1 MTVDWRSELK
11 LCLNPATLL
20 ASVIAG
26 LVAGVLAV
34 TFMFS
39 YSAVIFTGDLADYVP
54 RATGQMLFGA
64 VVIALIIGLFSQ
76 FRGVVALPQDNP
88 TAVIAVMIAALSQT
102 QAASADPETLF
113 VQATVVMILS
123 TVLAGLIFLAIG
135 RWHLATL
142 VHFIPYPVIAGFLA
156 GTGWL
161 LFKGSFGVMAGAAID
176 FTDISA
182 LLGTFMLWGPGAA
195 FAVVVLIGSQR
206 FTHFLVMPGLIV
218 GAIGLFHL
226 VLLATGTSLQSAI
239 SQGWLL
245 EPFGEG
251 GLWQPISVEAIATID
266 WNGLVGEV
274 AGIGTI
280 LVIAVISVLLN
291 LTALESA
298 FGRDIDVNREIRTTG
313 YANLCAAAG
322 GSLIGYHLVSLS
334 TLGKRMKGDSRLIG
348 VVVAAFCLFA
358 MTMGA
363 DALSYIP
370 RLVLGG
376 LVMFVGLG
384 LLNDWLVQ
392 SWSKLNRADVAII
405 LTILVVIETIGFL
418 EGVAF
423 GIAAAAILFI
433 VSYSRIDV
441 VRYALTGKDIRSNI
455 ERPADHRS
463 HLIAEGEQILFLKLH
478 GFIFFATT
486 IGLIHTIT
494 NKLVESDSRVK
505 FVVLDFQHVT
515 GIDTSALHGFV
526 KIKQRAAESGVQLAL
541 THVSSEIDRQ
551 FGAEKFLDG
560 DAVIDRV
567 FNDDD
572 HALEWCENAVLR
584 EAGYDPALDIHPLAD
599 QLATIFGDP
608 VDREAFA
615 LYLDPV
621 AFVATDYLLHVHDR
635 ERQLF
640 LIESGELTVYLDR
653 EDGEQYRLR
662 RVGPG
667 SLLGS
672 AGFFRHGDADALVS
686 ARADTNGRAFA
697 LSASKFSRMTAEHP
711 ELALAF
717 QTFVL
722 GQLSDRYAY
731 NLRVLEVVLRAE
743 V

>member
-1 MTVDWRSELK
+1 MSVDWRSELK
-11 LCLNPATLL
+11 LCLDPATLL

-39 YSAVIFTGDLADYVP
+39 YSAVIFTGELADYVP

-64 VVIALIIGLFSQ
+64 VVIALVIGLFSQ

-88 TAVIAVMIAALSQT
+88 TAVIAVMIAALSQA
-102 QAASADPETLF
+102 QAGTADPETLF

-123 TVLAGLIFLAIG
+123 TTLAGLIFIAIG
-135 RWHLATL
+135 RWRLATL

-161 LFKGSFGVMAGAAID
+161 LFKGSFSVMAGVTFD
-176 FTDISA
+176 LTDISA
-182 LLGTFMLWGPGAA
+182 VLGEFMLWGPGVA
-195 FAVVVLIGSQR
+195 FAVIVLIGSQR

-218 GAIGLFHL
+218 GAVGLFHL

-245 EPFGEG
+245 EPFGDG
-251 GLWQPISVEAIATID
+251 GLWQPISIEAVTMID
-266 WNGLVGEV
+266 WSGIAGE
-274 AGIGTI
+274 ATGIGTI

-298 FGRDIDVNREIRTTG
+298 FGRDIDVNREIRTAG

-322 GSLIGYHLVSLS
+322 GSLIGYHYISLS

-358 MTMGA
+358 MTVGA
-363 DALSYIP
+363 DALSFIP

-376 LVMFVGLG
+376 LVMYVGLG
-384 LLNDWLVQ
+384 FLNDWVVQ
-392 SWSKLNRADVAII
+392 SWSKLSRADIGII
-405 LTILVVIETIGFL
+405 LSILVVIEVIGFL

-433 VSYSRIDV
+433 VNYSRINV
-441 VRYALTGKDIRSNI
+441 VRYALTGKDIQSNI

-486 IGLIHTIT
+486 IGLIQTIA
-494 NKLVESDSRVK
+494 NKLVESASRVK

-526 KIKQRAAESGVQLAL
+526 KIKQRAAERGVRLAL
-541 THVSSEIDRQ
+541 THVSPEIDQQ
-551 FGAEKFLDG
+551 FRAEKFLDG
-560 DAVIDRV
+560 DAVIDQV

-584 EAGYDPALDIHPLAD
+584 EAGYDPKLDSHPLAD
-599 QLATIFGDP
+599 QLATIFGAQA
-608 VDREAFA
+608 DRETFA
-615 LYLDPV
+615 AYLEPIE
-621 AFVATDYLLHVHDR
+621 FVTTDYLFHVHDH

-640 LIESGELTVYLDR
+640 LIESGELTVYVDKG
-653 EDGEQYRLR
+653 DGEPYRLA

-667 SLLGS
+667 SILGI

-697 LSASKFSRMTAEHP
+697 LSAGKFAKMTAEHP

-717 QTFVL
+717 QTFIL
-722 GQLSDRYAY
+722 GQLSDRFAS
-731 NLRVLEVVLRAE
+731 NLRVLEVVLRTE
-743 V
+743 G

>member
-1 MTVDWRSELK
+1 MSVNWRSELK
-11 LCLNPATLL
+11 LCLDPATLL

-39 YSAVIFTGDLADYVP
+39 YSAVIFTGELADYVP

-64 VVIALIIGLFSQ
+64 VVIALVIGLFSQ

-88 TAVIAVMIAALSQT
+88 TAVIAVMIAALSQAQVGT
-102 QAASADPETLF
+102 ADPETLF

-123 TVLAGLIFLAIG
+123 TTLAGLIFIAIG

-161 LFKGSFGVMAGAAID
+161 LFKGSFSVMSGVAFD
-176 FTDISA
+176 LTDLSA
-182 LLGTFMLWGPGAA
+182 LPGEFMLWGPGVA
-195 FAVVVLIGSQR
+195 FAVIVLLGSQR

-218 GAIGLFHL
+218 GAVGLFHL

-245 EPFGEG
+245 EPFGDG
-251 GLWQPISVEAIATID
+251 GLWQPISVEAVMTVDWQSIA
-266 WNGLVGEV
+266 GEV
-274 AGIGTI
+274 TGIGTI

-298 FGRDIDVNREIRTTG
+298 FGHDIDINREIRTTG

-363 DALSYIP
+363 DALSFVP

-376 LVMFVGLG
+376 LVMYVGLSF
-384 LLNDWLVQ
+384 LNDWVVQ
-392 SWSKLNRADVAII
+392 SWSKLSRADIAII
-405 LTILVVIETIGFL
+405 LSILVVIEVIGFL

-423 GIAAAAILFI
+423 GIAAAAIFFI
-433 VSYSRIDV
+433 VNYSRINV
-441 VRYALTGKDIRSNI
+441 VRYALTGKDIQSNI

-463 HLIAEGEQILFLKLH
+463 HLIAEGDQILFLKLH

-486 IGLIHTIT
+486 IGLIQTIAD
-494 NKLVESDSRVK
+494 KLVESASKVK

-526 KIKQRAAESGVQLAL
+526 KIKHRAAERGVRLAL
-541 THVSSEIDRQ
+541 THVSPKIDQQ
-551 FGAEKFLDG
+551 FRVENFLDG
-560 DAVIDRV
+560 AVVIDQI

-572 HALEWCENAVLR
+572 HALEWCENSILR
-584 EAGYDPALDIHPLAD
+584 EAGYDPKLDSHPLAD
-599 QLATIFGDP
+599 QLATIFSARA
-608 VDREAFA
+608 DREAFA
-615 LYLDPV
+615 SYLEPIE
-621 AFVATDYLLHVHDR
+621 FVETGYLFHVHDH
-635 ERQLF
+635 ERRLF
-640 LIESGELTVYLDR
+640 LIESGELTVYVDKGDD
-653 EDGEQYRLR
+653 EPYRLR

-667 SLLGS
+667 SLLGT

-697 LSASKFSRMTAEHP
+697 LSAGKFSRMTAEHP

-722 GQLSDRYAY
+722 GQLSDLYAN
-731 NLRVLEVVLRAE
+731 NLRAFEVVLRG
-743 V
+743 

>member
-1 MTVDWRSELK
+1 MTDDWRSELK
-11 LCLNPATLL
+11 LCLDPAMLL

-26 LVAGVLAV
+26 LVAGILAV

-39 YSAVIFTGDLADYVP
+39 YSAVIFTGELAGYVP

-64 VVIALIIGLFSQ
+64 VVIALIVGLFSQ

-102 QAASADPETLF
+102 QSGTADPETLF

-123 TVLAGLIFLAIG
+123 TVLAGIIFIAIG

-161 LFKGSFGVMAGAAID
+161 LFKGSFSVMAGVALD
-176 FTDISA
+176 LTDISA
-182 LLGTFMLWGPGAA
+182 LLGEFMLWGPGAA
-195 FAVVVLIGSQR
+195 FAVIVLFGSQR
-206 FTHFLVMPGLIV
+206 FTHYLVMPGLIL
-218 GAIGLFHL
+218 GAIALFHL
-226 VLLATGTSLQSAI
+226 VLLATGTGLQSAI

-245 EPFGEG
+245 EPFGDG
-251 GLWQPISVEAIATID
+251 GLWQPIDIEAIGAID
-266 WNGLVGEV
+266 WKVLVGEV
-274 AGIGTI
+274 TGLGTI

-363 DALSYIP
+363 DALSYVP

-376 LVMFVGLG
+376 LVMYIGLG
-384 LLNDWLVQ
+384 FLNDWVVQ
-392 SWSKLNRADVAII
+392 TWSKLSRADVAII
-405 LTILVVIETIGFL
+405 LAILVVIEVLGFL

-433 VSYSRIDV
+433 VNYSRIDV
-441 VRYALTGKDIRSNI
+441 VRYALTGVDIQSNI
-455 ERPADHRS
+455 DRPAEHRS
-463 HLIAEGEQILFLKLH
+463 RLIAEGEQILFLKLH

-486 IGLIHTIT
+486 IGLIQTISD
-494 NKLVESDSRVK
+494 KLGERASRVK

-526 KIKQRAAESGVQLAL
+526 KIKQQAADSGVQLAL
-541 THVSSEIDRQ
+541 THVSSQIDRQ
-551 FGAEKFLDG
+551 FSAEKFLDG
-560 DAVIDRV
+560 DAVIDLV
-567 FNDDD
+567 FNDAD
-572 HALEWCENAVLR
+572 HALEWCENSILR
-584 EAGYDPALDIHPLAD
+584 EAGCEPELDIHPLAD
-599 QLATIFGDP
+599 QLATIFETQA
-608 VDREAFA
+608 DRETFA
-615 LYLDPV
+615 LYIDSV
-621 AFVATDYLLHVHDR
+621 EFAATDFLLHARDH

-640 LIESGELTVYLDR
+640 LIESGELTVYVDKG
-653 EDGEQYRLR
+653 DGEPYRLR
-662 RVGPG
+662 RIGPG
-667 SLLGS
+667 SLLGT
-672 AGFFRHGDADALVS
+672 AGFFRHGDGAALVS
-686 ARADTNGRAFA
+686 AQADTSGRAFA
-697 LSASKFSRMTAEHP
+697 LSASGFSRMTVEHP
-711 ELALAF
+711 KLALAF
-717 QTFVL
+717 QSFVL
-722 GQLSDRYAY
+722 GQLSDLYAN

-743 V
+743 E